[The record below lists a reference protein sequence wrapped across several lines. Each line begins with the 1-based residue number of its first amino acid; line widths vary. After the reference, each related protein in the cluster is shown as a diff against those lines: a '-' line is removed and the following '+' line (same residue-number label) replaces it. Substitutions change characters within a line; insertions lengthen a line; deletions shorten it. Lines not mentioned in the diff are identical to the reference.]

1 MPVVIVPEAYRGP
14 TQGIARVEVKA
25 KTIRGCL
32 EAVESEH
39 PGFLALVLDGTG
51 RQHRFVKLFLN
62 EEQLDVDALDGAIEE
77 TDRLEVLAAI
87 AGG

>member
-1 MPVVIVPEAYRGP
+1 
-14 TQGIARVEVKA
+14 
-25 KTIRGCL
+25 
-32 EAVESEH
+32 
-39 PGFLALVLDGTG
+39 LVLDGTG